1 MNLASILFARFN
13 APNDSF
19 DVAPTR
25 STVVKLLEAEHFGLL
40 RPGLETG
47 FGACLERFDMTAQ
60 DRGWRNSADEV
71 ETVRPAEVDGLGAP
85 IMDVGAGGVRCCD
98 SSPRAGHF
106 CSPLKTE
113 GLSSIKLRDCLVFIR
128 G

>member
-85 IMDVGAGGVRCCD
+85 IMDVGAGRRPMLRFFTPRRAFLQ
-98 SSPRAGHF
+98 SPEDRR
-106 CSPLKTE
+106 PVLN
-113 GLSSIKLRDCLVFIR
+113 
-128 G
+128 

>member
-47 FGACLERFDMTAQ
+47 FGACLERFSMTAQ
-60 DRGWRNSADEV
+60 GRDRRNAEDEV
-71 ETVRPAEVDGLGAP
+71 ETIRPAEVDGLGAT
-85 IMDVGAGGVRCCD
+85 IVAVGAGRR
-98 SSPRAGHF
+98 PMLRFFTPHRAF
-106 CSPLKTE
+106 FAVP
-113 GLSSIKLRDCLVFIR
+113 
-128 G
+128 